1 MKKWFH
7 KKITKALCV
16 CMTAALLVG
25 CGNGATQSGKGNV
38 LFQYAGQDVTLEEAW
53 LYLKTMQSQYESYYG
68 DSIWE
73 NKVTDENGKEI
84 TLAEATKKDIIK
96 QIKMVKYMSS
106 EAQKLKLT
114 LTEEEKKELT
124 ANAESFIESVSKED
138 VEQTGI
144 TKEVVQKVYEENA
157 LASKF
162 HDDLMKKEEIAISDE
177 ESRQYKTYNLLF
189 ETFEY
194 DEQGQKKDFDA
205 KKKAKQ
211 KAKAEEA
218 LARIK
223 KGEKDLVKL
232 AEEYKADKS
241 SEYTFGDDGTT
252 APEYAKAAMKLKKG
266 EISGIVESEFGYHI
280 IKMIDPN
287 DKEASEQKKQELRQQ
302 KENEFFIKK
311 YEELTKPLE
320 EKWDFEKDVN
330 QELYKKLT
338 FKKPESATTESTTEN
353 TEEKSSTESTTES
366 KKIN

>member
-1 MKKWFH
+1 MRKWFH
-7 KKITKALCV
+7 KKLAKALCV
-16 CMTAALLVG
+16 CMTATLLVG
-25 CGNGATQSGKGNV
+25 CGSGATQGGKNDV

-68 DSIWE
+68 DGIWE
-73 NKVTDENGKEI
+73 NKVTDEDGKET
-84 TLAEATKKDIIK
+84 TLAEVTKKDTIK

-106 EAQKLKLT
+106 EAEKLKLT
-114 LTEEEKKELT
+114 LTEEEK
-124 ANAESFIESVSKED
+124 ADIAMNAESFIESVSKED
-138 VEQTGI
+138 LEQTGM
-144 TKEVVQKVYEENA
+144 TKEIVEKVFTENA

-162 HDDLMKKEEIAISDE
+162 HDDLVKKEDISISDK

-194 DEQGQKKDFDA
+194 DEQGQKKEFDA

-223 KGEKDLVKL
+223 KGEKDLAKL
-232 AEEYKADKS
+232 AEKYKADKS

-252 APEYAKAAMKLKKG
+252 APEYAKAAMKLKKD

-280 IKMIDPN
+280 IKMIDPD

-302 KENEFFIKK
+302 KENEYFAEK

-320 EKWDFEKDVN
+320 EKWNFEKDVN

-338 FKKPESATTESTTEN
+338 FKKVEPA
-353 TEEKSSTESTTES
+353 STESTTEEKS
-366 KKIN
+366 EEASTESATETKK

>member
-1 MKKWFH
+1 MRKWFH
-7 KKITKALCV
+7 KKMTKALCI
-16 CMTAALLVG
+16 CMTATLLVG
-25 CGNGATQSGKGNV
+25 CGSGTAQSGKGNV
-38 LFQYAGQDVTLEEAW
+38 LFQYAGQDVTLEETW

-73 NKVTDENGKEI
+73 NKVTDEDGKET
-84 TLAEATKKDIIK
+84 TLAEVTKKDTIK

-106 EAQKLKLT
+106 EAKKLELN
-114 LTEEEKKELT
+114 LTEEEKKELV
-124 ANAESFIESVSKED
+124 ANAEGFMESVSKED
-138 VEQTGI
+138 LEQTGI
-144 TKEVVQKVYEENA
+144 TKEVVEKVYEENA

-162 HDDLMKKEEIAISDE
+162 HDDLMAKEEIPISDE

-194 DEQGQKKDFDA
+194 DEQGQKKEYDA
-205 KKKAKQ
+205 KQKAKQ
-211 KAKAEEA
+211 KAKAEKA

-223 KGEKDLVKL
+223 KGEKDLAKL

-280 IKMIDPN
+280 IKMIDPD
-287 DKEASEQKKQELRQQ
+287 DKEAGEQKKQELRQQ
-302 KENEFFIKK
+302 KENEFFMKK

-320 EKWDFEKDVN
+320 EKWNFEKDVN

-338 FKKPESATTESTTEN
+338 FKKPESASTESATEK
-353 TEEKSSTESTTES
+353 TEEASTESTTETQ
-366 KKIN
+366 KN